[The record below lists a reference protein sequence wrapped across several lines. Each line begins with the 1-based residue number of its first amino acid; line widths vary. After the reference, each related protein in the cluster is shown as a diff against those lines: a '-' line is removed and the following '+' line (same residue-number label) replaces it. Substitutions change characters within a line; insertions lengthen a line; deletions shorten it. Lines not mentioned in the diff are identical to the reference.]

1 MVCAKPLTEQS
12 KWYISAISS
21 LIFLVIASPFMFEL
35 TSHFFD
41 LLGIETEVNGNPNWL
56 GLLIHSVLFGIL
68 IRLSMFIPI
77 GKKQ

>member
-1 MVCAKPLTEQS
+1 MGCVKPLTEQS

-21 LIFLVIASPFMFEL
+21 LIFAVIASPFMFEL
-35 TSHFFD
+35 TGQLFD

-56 GLLIHSVLFGIL
+56 GLLIHAVLFGIL

-77 GKKQ
+77 SRRH